1 MRVFVTGASG
11 FIGSALVPELIG
23 AGHQV
28 VGFARSDASAAAI
41 AAAGAEVQRGSLDDL
56 GSLQKGAEGSDGVI
70 HLAFIHD
77 FTQYDNA
84 VRADELAIDA
94 IGAVLEGSGRPFV
107 IASGTAALAPGRVGT
122 ERDPLS
128 PNWPRGAAADAA
140 LALAERNVR
149 SSVVRLP
156 PTVHGEGDHGFM
168 ATLVDVAR
176 TTGISGYM
184 GDGANRWPAVH
195 QRDAARLFRLALEQ
209 APAGSVWHAVAD
221 QGVPIRTVA
230 EAIASHLDIPAV
242 SMGAD
247 DAGAQFGWLGFFL
260 AIDAPASSEI
270 TRELLNWRPR
280 HVGLIDDLNAG
291 HYFLDRPITALSASI
306 LEPADRS

>member
-11 FIGSALVPELIG
+11 FIGSAVVPELIG
-23 AGHQV
+23 AGHHV
-28 VGFARSDASAAAI
+28 IGLARSDASADAL

-56 GSLQKGAEGSDGVI
+56 DSLRLGAEGSDGVI

-77 FTQYDNA
+77 FTRYESA
-84 VRADELAIDA
+84 VRADRLAIDA
-94 IGAVLEGSGRPFV
+94 MGAVLEGSGRPLV

-122 ERDPLS
+122 ERDSLD
-128 PNWPRGAAADAA
+128 PNWPRGGAAEAT
-140 LALAERNVR
+140 LALAERGVR

-168 ATLVDVAR
+168 ATLIDVAR
-176 TTGISGYM
+176 ASGVSGYI

-195 QRDAARLFRLALEQ
+195 QLDVAVLFRLAFEQ

-221 QGVPIRTVA
+221 EGVPIRTIGEV
-230 EAIASHLDIPAV
+230 IASHLGVAAV
-242 SMGAD
+242 SIPAD
-247 DAGAQFGWLGFFL
+247 DAGAHFGWLGVFL

-270 TRELLNWRPR
+270 TRDLLHWRPT
-280 HVGLIDDLNAG
+280 HVGLVDDLNAG
-291 HYFLDRPITALSASI
+291 HYFLARPITALSASI
-306 LEPADRS
+306 LEPAGRS